1 MGVAEGASAAPDTA
15 AAPTSGQVPVTG
27 SPSLV
32 VPADPEAIAQA
43 TFHAYV
49 QSANQDFYNRVADAL
64 NLPVQVL
71 IEQRDG
77 ALAEL
82 ARQGAR
88 AQVELQRVTS
98 EHERFVAFLMEEQL
112 ANLRHVRDQLDAA
125 REELQRYRTLVGSPP
140 LARPMQPTPAAT
152 PLEEIAGSESGVD
165 GDTKDKVEHLRTEL
179 EAAYAEIDE
188 TRAEA
193 LRLQD
198 ERDEAI
204 RHSDDIRIELQSEI
218 DRARDETFEVQTQLD
233 ALSRQ
238 LDDARDEARD
248 EAMSLTEEIDELRRQ
263 LDERTEEVRRLRER
277 LGHGEEGEVQ
287 HSRPPPA
294 GPTTELGAA
303 RREIK
308 WLRQQLIEAK
318 RQVSKSGP
326 QVPRPIPR
334 KANRGPEG
342 RTGAKAELDRETSP
356 AAERALQASKVPDIG

>member
-1 MGVAEGASAAPDTA
+1 M
-15 AAPTSGQVPVTG
+15 SGQVPVAG
-27 SPSLV
+27 SSSLV
-32 VPADPEAIAQA
+32 VPADPEVVAQA
-43 TFHAYV
+43 TFQAYV
-49 QSANQDFYNRVADAL
+49 QGANQDFYNRVADAL

-112 ANLRHVRDQLDAA
+112 ANLRHVRDQLDTA
-125 REELQRYRTLVGSPP
+125 REELQRYRTLVGSPLP
-140 LARPMQPTPAAT
+140 GRPMQPTPAAT
-152 PLEEIAGSESGVD
+152 PSEEIPASESGGNAD
-165 GDTKDKVEHLRTEL
+165 AEGKVEHLRAEL
-179 EAAYAEIDE
+179 EAAFAEIDE

-193 LRLQD
+193 VRLQE

-204 RHSDDIRIELQSEI
+204 RHSDDVRIELQSEV

-233 ALSRQ
+233 SLSRQ

-263 LDERTEEVRRLRER
+263 LDERTEQVRRLRER
-277 LGHGEEGEVQ
+277 LGNGAEEEVQ

-318 RQVSKSGP
+318 RQVSKGGP
-326 QVPRPIPR
+326 QLPRPTPR
-334 KANRGPEG
+334 KANRGLEG
-342 RTGAKAELDRETSP
+342 RTGAKAELDRETSL
-356 AAERALQASKVPDIG
+356 AAERAQQAPKVPDVG